1 MIKKLVYQGRK
12 SMCDWRRVGW
22 GTKLE
27 RPKQDFEDLLGYGK
41 AHMENS
47 LKWKKHS
54 QKEQRKQAFEII

>member
-1 MIKKLVYQGRK
+1 
-12 SMCDWRRVGW
+12 MCDWRRVGW